1 MKSRQARNIRDYSV
15 RYQGLAMYF
24 GYEEAMK
31 RFIPDQRVP
40 FGDSFIAML
49 KLAALGLD
57 INDLRPLGTSQIR
70 LQV

>member
-1 MKSRQARNIRDYSV
+1 
-15 RYQGLAMYF
+15 
-24 GYEEAMK
+24 
-31 RFIPDQRVP
+31 VP
-40 FGDSFIAML
+40 FGDKFIAML